1 MIPDR
6 ARCLELMAEEG
17 MPPHIRAHSEQVAKV
32 ALAIGK
38 ALQSAGETV
47 DLALI
52 EAGALL
58 HDIRKIHSINDGGNH
73 ARQGADFVTSIGFTE
88 LAPLVLRH
96 VNLGEWDP
104 KGRVDEA
111 EIINYADKRVRHEEI
126 VSLEERFV
134 DLLERY
140 GVCEG
145 SRTRILRLREEMEM
159 LEAKIFAN
167 LPFNPEAIA
176 DR

>member
-6 ARCLELMAEEG
+6 ARCLELMEEEG
-17 MPPHIRAHSEQVAKV
+17 MPSHIRGHSEQVARV

-38 ALQSAGETV
+38 ALNGAGETV
-47 DLALI
+47 NLGLI

-73 ARQGADFVTSIGFTE
+73 ARQGADFVSSLGYTE

-126 VSLEERFV
+126 VSLQERFV

-145 SRTRILRLREEMEM
+145 SRARILRLREEMEM
-159 LEAKIFAN
+159 LEAKLFAN
-167 LPFNPEAIA
+167 LPFGPEEIES
-176 DR
+176 R